1 MSENSLI
8 IENID
13 KPLYK
18 YGMIYKQDINN
29 YFSENGKLKPK
40 QKLKCFSITVFIVSG
55 VLKTA
60 ISMKLLKNGRIPD
73 YCFDIVQHIGGIV
86 IYVLI
91 AVFLLALMTA
101 GFNYRFN
108 TGIESHMKWLQIIK
122 VLKGVSSVEELRIP
136 EKNKVIKLFL
146 NTDKLYKVLKLSFNC
161 LMTIIFLMLTA
172 IIVFKYDLF
181 RAISIGLISLI
192 VLWLHSYYIASIFYY
207 SLMYFLIISY
217 YCKLR
222 MNSINENLKILI
234 EKFIVPNKSIDNLL
248 KDHNDICNT
257 INDYNIFW
265 KRIYELTL
273 YGIIPI
279 NLIFL
284 HQIFFED
291 LLLIN
296 RLAFIIAV
304 IPNLSL
310 LFVLNFMTASVHKE
324 VSKSYRLINS
334 LLLKLGSNLATRRRK
349 IKVIFQIYILEK
361 KNYLLKFVL
370 YRYFQLWKE

>member
-8 IENID
+8 VEDID

-29 YFSENGKLKPK
+29 YYSEKEKSYLK
-40 QKLKCFSITVFIVSG
+40 QKLKCLSITVFIVLNA
-55 VLKTA
+55 LKSA

-91 AVFLLALMTA
+91 ASFVIGLMTS
-101 GFNYRFN
+101 GLNYRFN

-146 NTDKLYKVLKLSFNC
+146 NTDKLYKALKLSFNC
-161 LMTIIFLMLTA
+161 FMTILFLMPTA
-172 IIVFKYDLF
+172 IIVLNYDFF
-181 RAISIGLISLI
+181 RAISFGLISLI
-192 VLWLHSYYIASIFYY
+192 VFWLDYYYIAGIIYY

-222 MNSINENLKILI
+222 MNSINENLNILT
-234 EKFIVPNKSIDNLL
+234 EKFMIPNKAIDNLL

-257 INDYNIFW
+257 INDYNLFW
-265 KRIYELTL
+265 KKIYEMTL
-273 YGIIPI
+273 YGVIPT
-279 NLIFL
+279 NLILL
-284 HQIFFED
+284 HQVFFED
-291 LLLIN
+291 LLLLN

-304 IPNLSL
+304 TSYLSL

-334 LLLKLGSNLATRRRK
+334 LLLKLGSNHTTRSK
-349 IKVIFQIYILEK
+349 IKVLIIFQINILEK
-361 KNYLLKFVL
+361 KIIY
-370 YRYFQLWKE
+370 

>member
-8 IENID
+8 IEDID

-18 YGMIYKQDINN
+18 YGMIYKLDINN
-29 YFSENGKLKPK
+29 YFSENEKLKLK
-40 QKLKCFSITVFIVSG
+40 QKLKCLSINVFIVLI
-55 VLKTA
+55 VLRSA

-73 YCFDIVQHIGGIV
+73 YCFDMAQHIAGIV
-86 IYVLI
+86 IYVLMI
-91 AVFLLALMTA
+91 GILIGLMTA

-146 NTDKLYKVLKLSFNC
+146 NTEKLYKTLKLSYNC
-161 LMTIIFLMLTA
+161 FMTIIFLMLTA
-172 IIVFKYDLF
+172 IIVFKYDFF
-181 RAISIGLISLI
+181 RAISIGLITLI
-192 VLWLHSYYIASIFYY
+192 TSWLYCYYIAGIIYY

-222 MNSINENLKILI
+222 MNSVNENLKILTK
-234 EKFIVPNKSIDNLL
+234 KFMISNKAIDNLL

-273 YGIIPI
+273 YGIIPL
-279 NLIFL
+279 NLILL
-284 HQIFFED
+284 HQVFFGD
-291 LLLIN
+291 LLLLN
-296 RLAFIIAV
+296 RLTFIIAV
-304 IPNLSL
+304 ISYLSL

-324 VSKSYRLINS
+324 VSISYRLINL
-334 LLLKLGSNLATRRRK
+334 LLLKLSSNLTTRRK
-349 IKVIFQIYILEK
+349 IKVIFQINILEK
-361 KNYLLKFVL
+361 KNYLLKFIL

>member
-1 MSENSLI
+1 
-8 IENID
+8 
-13 KPLYK
+13 
-18 YGMIYKQDINN
+18 
-29 YFSENGKLKPK
+29 
-40 QKLKCFSITVFIVSG
+40 
-55 VLKTA
+55 
-60 ISMKLLKNGRIPD
+60 MKLLKNGRIPD

-146 NTDKLYKVLKLSFNC
+146 YTDKLYKVLKLSFNC
-161 LMTIIFLMLTA
+161 VMTIIFLMLTA
-172 IIVFKYDLF
+172 IIVFKYDFF

-192 VLWLHSYYIASIFYY
+192 VFWLYCYYIAGIIYY

-222 MNSINENLKILI
+222 MNSINENLKILT

-248 KDHNDICNT
+248 KDHNEICKT

-284 HQIFFED
+284 HQVFFED

-296 RLAFIIAV
+296 RLAFIISV
-304 IPNLSL
+304 IPYLSL
-310 LFVLNFMTASVHKE
+310 LFVLNFMTALVHK
-324 VSKSYRLINS
+324 
-334 LLLKLGSNLATRRRK
+334 
-349 IKVIFQIYILEK
+349 
-361 KNYLLKFVL
+361 
-370 YRYFQLWKE
+370 

>member
-1 MSENSLI
+1 
-8 IENID
+8 
-13 KPLYK
+13 
-18 YGMIYKQDINN
+18 MIYKQDINN
-29 YFSENGKLKPK
+29 YFSENEKLKFK
-40 QKLKCFSITVFIVSG
+40 QKLKCLSITVFIVLG

-60 ISMKLLKNGRIPD
+60 ISMKLLENGRIPD

-91 AVFLLALMTA
+91 AIFLLTLMTA

-136 EKNKVIKLFL
+136 EKDKVIKLFL
-146 NTDKLYKVLKLSFNC
+146 ITDKLYKALKLSFNC

-172 IIVFKYDLF
+172 IIVFKYDFF

-192 VLWLHSYYIASIFYY
+192 IGWLYCYYAAAIIYY

-222 MNSINENLKILI
+222 MNSINKNLKILT
-234 EKFIVPNKSIDNLL
+234 EKFMIPNKSIDNLL
-248 KDHNDICNT
+248 KDHNDIFNT

-273 YGIIPI
+273 YGIIPT
-279 NLIFL
+279 NLILL
-284 HQIFFED
+284 HQVFFGD
-291 LLLIN
+291 LLPVN
-296 RLAFIIAV
+296 RLAFIIGA

-324 VSKSYRLINS
+324 VSKSYRLIN
-334 LLLKLGSNLATRRRK
+334 LLFLKLGSKHMTRRRK
-349 IKVIFQIYILEK
+349 IKVIFQINTLEK
-361 KNYLLKFVL
+361 KFL
-370 YRYFQLWKE
+370 

>member
-8 IENID
+8 IEDID

-29 YFSENGKLKPK
+29 HFSENEKLKLK
-40 QKLKCFSITVFIVSG
+40 QKLNCLSITVFIVLNA
-55 VLKTA
+55 LKFA
-60 ISMKLLKNGRIPD
+60 ISIKLLKNGRIPD
-73 YCFDIVQHIGGIV
+73 YCFDIVQHVGGIV

-91 AVFLLALMTA
+91 ASCLICLMTA

-108 TGIESHMKWLQIIK
+108 TGIESNMKWLQIIK

-146 NTDKLYKVLKLSFNC
+146 ITDKLYKALKLSFNC
-161 LMTIIFLMLTA
+161 FMTILFLMSTA
-172 IIVFKYDLF
+172 IIVFNYDFF
-181 RAISIGLISLI
+181 RAIFIGLISLI
-192 VLWLHSYYIASIFYY
+192 VFWLYCYYAAGIVYY
-207 SLMYFLIISY
+207 SLMYFLVISY

-222 MNSINENLKILI
+222 MNSINENLKILT
-234 EKFIVPNKSIDNLL
+234 EKFIISNKSIDNLL

-279 NLIFL
+279 NLILL
-284 HQIFFED
+284 HQVFFGD
-291 LLLIN
+291 LLLLN
-296 RLAFIIAV
+296 HLGFIISV
-304 IPNLSL
+304 TSYLSL

-334 LLLKLGSNLATRRRK
+334 LLLKLGSNHTTRRK
-349 IKVIFQIYILEK
+349 IKVIFQINILEK
-361 KNYLLKFVL
+361 KNYLLKFIL
-370 YRYFQLWKE
+370 NRYFQLWKE